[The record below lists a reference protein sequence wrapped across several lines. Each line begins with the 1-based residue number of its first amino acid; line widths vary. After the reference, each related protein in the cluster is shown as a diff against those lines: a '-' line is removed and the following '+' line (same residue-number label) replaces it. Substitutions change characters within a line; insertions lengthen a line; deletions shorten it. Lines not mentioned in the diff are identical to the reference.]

1 MAQKCVFCG
10 REIGLFSRENIV
22 CGGVEQPSCSECHQL
37 LRNLSQKERGERAL
51 ATGRAVDPERIVA
64 NLEQAEQREKEDRE
78 RQERARQAIRTGK
91 TCLRCGGPMERY
103 GHKLFHLG
111 DEGLF
116 GPVARDGLF
125 ASWLGADVL
134 RCAQCGW
141 AEFYLP
147 DPPELPDDLVR
158 KEDTVTCPVCGREHS
173 VSINCPWCAMRG
185 GAEKYDSAR
194 EEPKTKGGRQKPGS
208 KPPWEK

>member
-22 CGGVEQPSCSECHQL
+22 CGGVEQTSCSECYQL
-37 LRNLSQKERGERAL
+37 LRNLSQKERAERAL
-51 ATGRAVDPERIVA
+51 ATGRAVDPERIMA
-64 NLEQAEQREKEDRE
+64 NLERAEQREKEERE
-78 RQERARQAIRTGK
+78 RQERAHQAIRTDK
-91 TCLRCGGPMERY
+91 ICLRCGGPMERY

-111 DEGLF
+111 EEGLF
-116 GPVARDGLF
+116 GPVARDGLL
-125 ASWLGADVL
+125 ASWLEADVL

-147 DPPELPDDLVR
+147 DPPEMPDDVVEE
-158 KEDTVTCPVCGREHS
+158 KVTCPVCGGEHS
-173 VSINCPWCAMRG
+173 ALIGCPWCAMREVG
-185 GAEKYDSAR
+185 ETRSAPEK
-194 EEPKTKGGRQKPGS
+194 EQRQKEERRRTGH